1 MQVRNS
7 SKQLQKNLCTVSAHS
22 VETTFLG
29 QIISK
34 GLFGILK
41 FSQKN
46 ERTNSFLLLKRIRS
60 FVVWENSRISKSP
73 FEINWSLKQQRGFS
87 VVVVGNFWPSETQ
100 AFSWRYM
107 TLPLPFT
114 TLLYNNT
121 NDFWC
126 NIVNNYVEIC
136 IFILTTTFAKKCNI
150 FYYIQPTIID
160 LGAVRIGWYCMYFV
174 TFAHITILHTS
185 Y

>member
-22 VETTFLG
+22 VKASFFC
-29 QIISK
+29 
-34 GLFGILK
+34 GLL
-41 FSQKN
+41 SS
-46 ERTNSFLLLKRIRS
+46 RTAKRIFCSCCGKFLIYTR
-60 FVVWENSRISKSP
+60 
-73 FEINWSLKQQRGFS
+73 
-87 VVVVGNFWPSETQ
+87 

-136 IFILTTTFAKKCNI
+136 IFILTTTFAKKMRYF

>member
-22 VETTFLG
+22 VKASFFC
-29 QIISK
+29 
-34 GLFGILK
+34 GLL
-41 FSQKN
+41 SS
-46 ERTNSFLLLKRIRS
+46 RTAKRIFCSCCGKFLIYTR
-60 FVVWENSRISKSP
+60 
-73 FEINWSLKQQRGFS
+73 
-87 VVVVGNFWPSETQ
+87 

-136 IFILTTTFAKKCNI
+136 IFILTTTFAKKMRYFLLYSANYHWFGSSSNWLILYVLCN
-150 FYYIQPTIID
+150 FCTHLTYIYIPN
-160 LGAVRIGWYCMYFV
+160 
-174 TFAHITILHTS
+174 
-185 Y
+185 

>member
-7 SKQLQKNLCTVSAHS
+7 SKQLQKNLCTVSAHGI
-22 VETTFLG
+22 ETSFFC
-29 QIISK
+29 
-34 GLFGILK
+34 GLL
-41 FSQKN
+41 SS
-46 ERTNSFLLLKRIRS
+46 RTAKRIFCS
-60 FVVWENSRISKSP
+60 CCGEFLIY
-73 FEINWSLKQQRGFS
+73 
-87 VVVVGNFWPSETQ
+87 TQ

-136 IFILTTTFAKKCNI
+136 IFILTTSFAKKKCDI

-174 TFAHITILHTS
+174 TFAHITYIP

>member
-1 MQVRNS
+1 MKS
-7 SKQLQKNLCTVSAHS
+7 SASIWRHVVNVKSMVKISSIFVA
-22 VETTFLG
+22 FLENMN
-29 QIISK
+29 
-34 GLFGILK
+34 F
-41 FSQKN
+41 
-46 ERTNSFLLLKRIRS
+46 RTAKRIFCSCCGEFLIYTR
-60 FVVWENSRISKSP
+60 
-73 FEINWSLKQQRGFS
+73 
-87 VVVVGNFWPSETQ
+87 
-100 AFSWRYM
+100 AFSWIYM

-136 IFILTTTFAKKCNI
+136 IFILTTTFAKKMRYF

-174 TFAHITILHTS
+174 TFAHILLTYLTN
-185 Y
+185 

>member
-1 MQVRNS
+1 MKS
-7 SKQLQKNLCTVSAHS
+7 SLSIWRYVVNVIVMVKISSIFVA
-22 VETTFLG
+22 FLENMN
-29 QIISK
+29 
-34 GLFGILK
+34 F
-41 FSQKN
+41 
-46 ERTNSFLLLKRIRS
+46 RTAKRIFCSCCGEFLIYTR
-60 FVVWENSRISKSP
+60 
-73 FEINWSLKQQRGFS
+73 
-87 VVVVGNFWPSETQ
+87 
-100 AFSWRYM
+100 AFSWIYM

-136 IFILTTTFAKKCNI
+136 IFILTTTFAKKMRYF

-174 TFAHITILHTS
+174 TFAHILLTYLTN
-185 Y
+185 